1 LPVALL
7 LWALLLLVERKNN
20 IDIIGPLVIVILG
33 AAAWLKFRKKM
44 ENGNQSK
51 SLDNLEQN
59 LSKDFKLKEFR
70 SSDGAPFTPEIY
82 QNLILVAKNLQVL
95 RDFVKKPIT
104 ISSGYRS
111 KAFNDKLVKAGGGAA
126 KNSFHIKGMAA
137 DIVIKGMTANQVA
150 NTIEQLIKAGKMQQG
165 GLGRYPNFTHYDVRG
180 TKARW

>member
-1 LPVALL
+1 MPVALL
-7 LWALLLLVERKNN
+7 LWALLLLVEKRNN
-20 IDIIGPLVIVILG
+20 IDLIGPLVIVLLG

-44 ENGNQSK
+44 ENK
-51 SLDNLEQN
+51 SIDNLEQN

-70 SSDGAPFTPEIY
+70 SKDGAPFTPEVY

-95 RDFVKKPIT
+95 RDFTKKPIS
-104 ISSGYRS
+104 INSGYRS
-111 KAFNDKLVKAGGGAA
+111 PAHNNKLVAAGGGAV
-126 KNSFHIKGMAA
+126 KNSFHTKGMAA
-137 DIVIKGMTANQVA
+137 DIVIKGMSPGEVA